1 MSLPYMKLYVSDY
14 FGDTRHMSTE
24 QSGAYL
30 HLLMSMWLSGG
41 FIPGDERSLA
51 KLSGLSLRQ
60 WRRVRDPIEALL
72 MRDGDM
78 VTQRRLLSERQEA
91 DDKCQKKVAAGKASA
106 KAKALKAKPSASTD
120 VGVLLEQNDQQN
132 AHNQNQNQNQNKKE
146 KEPPA
151 VAGALVAAVPAI
163 VLPAWISPEAWQG
176 YCDMRKRKRA
186 PLTDRA
192 KRLVLK
198 ELEKLK
204 LQGHDPNAVLDQ
216 SAQNAWTA
224 VYPLKSHDT
233 KHAKQSANYNFIS
246 AAAAYV
252 DEQFHLAGDSGDT
265 GPDSS
270 NPGGIVLALPPT

>member
-1 MSLPYMKLYVSDY
+1 MKLYVSDY
-14 FGDTRHMSTE
+14 FGDTRCLSTE

-60 WRRVRDPIEALL
+60 WRRVRAPIEALL
-72 MRDGDM
+72 MRDGDR

-91 DDKCQKKVAAGKASA
+91 DDICQKKVAAGKASA
-106 KAKALKAKPSASTD
+106 KAKALKLKPSGPTG
-120 VGVLLEQNDQQN
+120 VGVVLEQNGQQN
-132 AHNQNQNQNQNKKE
+132 AHNQNHNQNHNKTE

-151 VAGALVAAVPAI
+151 RAGALTAVVPTI

-176 YCDMRKRKRA
+176 YCEMRRRKRA

-198 ELEKLK
+198 ELEQLMH
-204 LQGHDPNAVLDQ
+204 QGHDPNAVLDQ
-216 SAQNAWTA
+216 SAQNSWTA
-224 VYPLKSHDT
+224 IYPIKNKDS
-233 KHAKQSANYNFIS
+233 KHAKQSANYNFIT

-252 DEQFHLAGDSGDT
+252 DEQFHLAGDSGDPE
-265 GPDSS
+265 PDNS
-270 NPGGIVLALPPT
+270 NPGGLVFALPPA